1 MRLVLGLLLLLAM
14 LAQAGD
20 APRVRFLWPQR
31 LTDDQ
36 SWTIWTVQVEPHP
49 DNRLLIL
56 AAYDGDGPVRRTFIE
71 LEGER
76 AKRTHRVEWRSA
88 LPAGELLIVASV
100 LGSQKELARAT
111 VPITVVGM
119 RP

>member
-1 MRLVLGLLLLLAM
+1 LRYVAALLIFVATV
-14 LAQAGD
+14 AQAGD
-20 APRVRFLWPQR
+20 TRVRFLWPQR

-36 SWTIWTVQVEPHP
+36 SWTIWTIQVEPHP

-56 AAYDGDGPVRRTFIE
+56 AAYDGDGPVRRSFIE

-76 AKRTHRVEWRSA
+76 AKRTHRIEWRTG
-88 LPAGELLIVASV
+88 LPAGELLIVATV